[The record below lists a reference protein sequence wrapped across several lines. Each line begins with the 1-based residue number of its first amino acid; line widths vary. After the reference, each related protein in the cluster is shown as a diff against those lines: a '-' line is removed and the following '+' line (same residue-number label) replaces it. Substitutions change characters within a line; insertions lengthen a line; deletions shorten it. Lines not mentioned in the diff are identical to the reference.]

1 MDDTNGPGPGRRDR
15 NAPEGLDRDEAEQ
28 ADHYAGLLQTFL
40 QEVANT
46 IESLQQD
53 VGGLTVLT
61 KKRPDEILSMLP
73 QILQFEQMSLLEV
86 QYVLSGASERPG
98 IRFWF
103 EGPRR
108 DKRLRA
114 VLFEDTRIWD
124 VSYSLQKLYT
134 ELAVFRFQDGEV
146 IAQPG
151 PALFGRSALSSDWK
165 AWLRA
170 VLRFPVAGMNGD
182 HTSIEGDG

>member
-1 MDDTNGPGPGRRDR
+1 MDKTNGPGPGPRDG
-15 NAPEGLDRDEAEQ
+15 NAPDGLDRGEAEQ
-28 ADHYAGLLQTFL
+28 ADHHAGFLRTFL
-40 QEVANT
+40 QEVANEV
-46 IESLQQD
+46 ESLQEE
-53 VGGLTVLT
+53 VGGLTVLM
-61 KKRPDEILSMLP
+61 KKRPDEIVSMLP

-86 QYVLSGASERPG
+86 QYVLSGASKRPG

-108 DKRLRA
+108 GKRLRA

-124 VSYSLQKLYT
+124 VSYTLQKLYT
-134 ELAVFRFQDGEV
+134 ELAVFHFQDGEV

-151 PALFGRSALSSDWK
+151 PALFGRSALPSDWK

-170 VLRFPVAGMNGD
+170 VLRFSVPGINEDKAN
-182 HTSIEGDG
+182 IEGDG